1 MRDFLPDF
9 GTFINEGALTNY
21 RKEKDGQKIHGEQMV
36 GTFDEI
42 IHQLIKERIPFYF
55 ECDYNGYNKIGYLM
69 HESLNGQA
77 FGGYILDLNKSEE
90 TLCKEFT
97 EKICKMLTVDK
108 PGKLYIGRTDFS
120 DLQKANDLDTIIIVV
135 KAFKSFSKDKN
146 LQSREITGNKYVAKV
161 NIDFLCDTNNKNN
174 IIEFVF

>member
-55 ECDYNGYNKIGYLM
+55 ECDYNGYNKIG
-69 HESLNGQA
+69 
-77 FGGYILDLNKSEE
+77 
-90 TLCKEFT
+90 
-97 EKICKMLTVDK
+97 
-108 PGKLYIGRTDFS
+108 
-120 DLQKANDLDTIIIVV
+120 
-135 KAFKSFSKDKN
+135 
-146 LQSREITGNKYVAKV
+146 
-161 NIDFLCDTNNKNN
+161 
-174 IIEFVF
+174 